1 LLPENVISGS
11 NFNHWHIRIFLV
23 LLSSKTSKTMG
34 TTSYKDKLGKFIQ
47 KAQSEID
54 ELRLKIAL
62 GKMDGADLFED
73 MKKELRES
81 VSEFNA
87 AFDKEKMAA
96 TETIIKGIETLQ
108 LQLAL
113 GKAEA
118 LDAYEGQKEKI
129 LHSITQLENELKENR
144 SELMADARMKIQNE
158 LEKFRLK
165 MEILQIRYEL
175 GKIDLKDNIEEKK
188 SKFKKEFDQL
198 IENLKDESSEQL
210 AEYGK
215 DLKEAY
221 EKLRKSLT

>member
-1 LLPENVISGS
+1 
-11 NFNHWHIRIFLV
+11 
-23 LLSSKTSKTMG
+23 MG
-34 TTSYKDKLGKFIQ
+34 TTSYKDKLGRFIQ

-81 VSEFNA
+81 VSEFNE

>member
-1 LLPENVISGS
+1 
-11 NFNHWHIRIFLV
+11 
-23 LLSSKTSKTMG
+23 MG
-34 TTSYKDKLGKFIQ
+34 TTSYKDKLGRFIQ

-210 AEYGK
+210 VEYGK

>member
-34 TTSYKDKLGKFIQ
+34 TTSYKDKLGRFIQ

>member
-1 LLPENVISGS
+1 
-11 NFNHWHIRIFLV
+11 
-23 LLSSKTSKTMG
+23 MG

-175 GKIDLKDNIEEKK
+175 GKIDLKDNIQEKK
-188 SKFKKEFDQL
+188 SKFKKQFDQL
-198 IENLKDESSEQL
+198 IENLKDES
-210 AEYGK
+210 
-215 DLKEAY
+215 
-221 EKLRKSLT
+221 

>member
-1 LLPENVISGS
+1 
-11 NFNHWHIRIFLV
+11 
-23 LLSSKTSKTMG
+23 MG
-34 TTSYKDKLGKFIQ
+34 TTSYKDKLGRFIQ

-81 VSEFNA
+81 VSEFNS

-118 LDAYEGQKEKI
+118 LDAYEDKKKKFYI
-129 LHSITQLENELKENR
+129 LLRN
-144 SELMADARMKIQNE
+144 
-158 LEKFRLK
+158 FR
-165 MEILQIRYEL
+165 E
-175 GKIDLKDNIEEKK
+175 
-188 SKFKKEFDQL
+188 
-198 IENLKDESSEQL
+198 
-210 AEYGK
+210 
-215 DLKEAY
+215 
-221 EKLRKSLT
+221 

>member
-1 LLPENVISGS
+1 
-11 NFNHWHIRIFLV
+11 
-23 LLSSKTSKTMG
+23 MG
-34 TTSYKDKLGKFIQ
+34 TTSYKDKLGRFIQ

-81 VSEFNA
+81 VSEFNS

-188 SKFKKEFDQL
+188 SKFKKEFDLL